1 MRPIINLFLP
11 MELFCIGGNNAEIY
25 RNRKGYFSLNVQAV
39 ADANNFIRDIVV
51 RWPGS
56 AHDTNIFEN
65 SLLRMR
71 FENGEFNNGLLL
83 GDSGYPIRSYLITPL
98 LNPVTQGENLFN
110 EAQIRSRNVVER
122 TFGIW
127 KRRFPVL
134 SSGLRCRL
142 ELIQNTIVSAAVLH
156 NIATERNDILPVAF
170 EADVNL
176 DENNIPAGPYIRI
189 NENDRTRRLLIQY
202 FNTL

>member
-98 LNPVTQGENLFN
+98 LNPVTQGENLLMKLKY
-110 EAQIRSRNVVER
+110 ALGTLLNV
-122 TFGIW
+122 
-127 KRRFPVL
+127 P
-134 SSGLRCRL
+134 L
-142 ELIQNTIVSAAVLH
+142 EYGKEDFLYFLQAY
-156 NIATERNDILPVAF
+156 DVA
-170 EADVNL
+170 
-176 DENNIPAGPYIRI
+176 
-189 NENDRTRRLLIQY
+189 
-202 FNTL
+202 